1 MTSEEQSLI
10 LFNKAIDLKRKGNF
24 DDSLKMYVKSMQV
37 YPDDP
42 KGMEAFNA
50 MGKVFYLEGNL
61 ANAVKCYTIYNRLC
75 ALKNPVI
82 LRDYQKMLKGSSTA
96 ENSLLDAYYNVAAHW
111 GWSKARAELAR
122 KHVAVNKNEQI
133 YLNSILGRES
143 YSSLSKEQQLV
154 YNQYENLCR
163 NKGYQLIFDDF
174 QEMLDNPAKAKK
186 ELNQYIDEILDTIKQ
201 LPIND
206 ASLYRNT
213 TTRKNSATDNVSS
226 SDKPSGKTPVKPVD
240 NLTKERTSTSHPTP
254 QNTKTKNTKKPSKI
268 AYGALLAFAAV
279 VVGAF
284 LFGTYLGNHSEEPGA
299 SYVPTKSIANQK
311 DKKDTAKDTL
321 KKPEQKQNN
330 QKNQDKLKSGSDVDS
345 LQNSTDNTNTVDT
358 TNTDN
363 NISRSSNTAS
373 HVYQNPQVD
382 VDGAKAAFNS
392 FVYDAGSGDYQA
404 AYSYVEPKAMSYDDF
419 VYLNKKR
426 KTFSQGITVTD
437 IHPDGDGN
445 VFFRFTKA
453 TGTEGSITMTNDNG
467 WKVLLFSGV
476 YSGID

>member
-24 DDSLKMYVKSMQV
+24 NDSLKMYVKSMQV

-226 SDKPSGKTPVKPVD
+226 SDKPSGKNSVKPVD
-240 NLTKERTSTSHPTP
+240 NLTKERTSTSHSTP

-299 SYVPTKSIANQK
+299 SYVPTKSVAKQENKQ
-311 DKKDTAKDTL
+311 DTAKDTS
-321 KKPEQKQNN
+321 KKSEQKQNN
-330 QKNQDKLKSGSDVDS
+330 QKKQDKDKMKASVDS
-345 LQNSTDNTNTVDT
+345 LQNDKGNTENNST
-358 TNTDN
+358 
-363 NISRSSNTAS
+363 SRSDNSAS
-373 HVYQNPQVD
+373 PAPQEPQVD
-382 VDGAKAAFNS
+382 VEGAKAAFNS

>member
-1 MTSEEQSLI
+1 MMNMTSEEQSLI

-24 DDSLKMYVKSMQV
+24 NDSLKMYVKSMQV

-111 GWSKARAELAR
+111 SWSKARAELAR

-226 SDKPSGKTPVKPVD
+226 SDKPSGKTSVKPVD
-240 NLTKERTSTSHPTP
+240 NLTKERTSTSHSTP

-299 SYVPTKSIANQK
+299 SYVPTKSVAKQENKQ
-311 DKKDTAKDTL
+311 DTAKDTS
-321 KKPEQKQNN
+321 KKSEQKQNN
-330 QKNQDKLKSGSDVDS
+330 QKKQDKDKMKASVDS
-345 LQNSTDNTNTVDT
+345 LQNDKGNTENNST
-358 TNTDN
+358 
-363 NISRSSNTAS
+363 SRSDNSAS
-373 HVYQNPQVD
+373 PAPQEPQVD
-382 VDGAKAAFNS
+382 VEGAKAAFNS

>member
-24 DDSLKMYVKSMQV
+24 NDSLKMYVKSMQV
-37 YPDDP
+37 YPDDT

-226 SDKPSGKTPVKPVD
+226 SDKPSGKTSVKPVD
-240 NLTKERTSTSHPTP
+240 NLTKERTSTSHSTP

-299 SYVPTKSIANQK
+299 SYVPTKSVAKQENKQ
-311 DKKDTAKDTL
+311 DTAKDTS
-321 KKPEQKQNN
+321 KKSEQKQNN
-330 QKNQDKLKSGSDVDS
+330 QKKQDKDKMKASVDS
-345 LQNSTDNTNTVDT
+345 LQNDKGNTENNST
-358 TNTDN
+358 
-363 NISRSSNTAS
+363 SRSDNSAS
-373 HVYQNPQVD
+373 PAPQEPQVD
-382 VDGAKAAFNS
+382 VEGAKAAFNS

>member
-24 DDSLKMYVKSMQV
+24 NDSLKMYVKSMQV

-111 GWSKARAELAR
+111 SWSKARAELAR

-226 SDKPSGKTPVKPVD
+226 SDKPSGKTSVKPVD
-240 NLTKERTSTSHPTP
+240 NLTKERTSTSHSTP

-299 SYVPTKSIANQK
+299 SYVPTKSVAKQENKQ
-311 DKKDTAKDTL
+311 DTAKDTS
-321 KKPEQKQNN
+321 KKSEQKQNN
-330 QKNQDKLKSGSDVDS
+330 QKKQDKDKMKASVDS
-345 LQNSTDNTNTVDT
+345 LQNDKGNTENNST
-358 TNTDN
+358 
-363 NISRSSNTAS
+363 SRSDNSAS
-373 HVYQNPQVD
+373 PAPQEPQVD
-382 VDGAKAAFNS
+382 VEGAKAAFNS

>member
-1 MTSEEQSLI
+1 MMNMTSEEQSLI

-24 DDSLKMYVKSMQV
+24 NDSLKMYVKSMQV

-226 SDKPSGKTPVKPVD
+226 SDKPSGKTSVKPVD
-240 NLTKERTSTSHPTP
+240 NLTKERTSTSHSTP

-299 SYVPTKSIANQK
+299 SYVPTKSVAKQENKQ
-311 DKKDTAKDTL
+311 DTAKDTS
-321 KKPEQKQNN
+321 KKSEQKQNN
-330 QKNQDKLKSGSDVDS
+330 QKKQDKDKMKASVDS
-345 LQNSTDNTNTVDT
+345 LQNDKGNTENNST
-358 TNTDN
+358 
-363 NISRSSNTAS
+363 SRSDNSAS
-373 HVYQNPQVD
+373 PAPQEPQVD
-382 VDGAKAAFNS
+382 VEGAKAAFNS